1 MVNLAEEKL
10 LLDIP
15 GFHPRYDEKTEYGY
29 KNKPGKNLDSV
40 LRKASN
46 NHCMYCYALLKSD
59 RIKTGNL
66 EHSIEKDLDKEH
78 LTECVPNIS
87 IACSNCNQSL
97 KRQGE
102 KKRLKALEDA
112 KNEFT
117 LKVNCIDKR
126 CRIGCEAYS
135 ELKKEYC
142 KKSQIILQPTGV
154 TGKDSEQPY
163 HLQYDIYNAEFIPS
177 QNYQYDEYD
186 KNYIKHHINQFKLN
200 DAGMKTKALA
210 DFVEDV
216 IEADGKYVE
225 KREYSNLIVNLFKET
240 LKDMSQ
246 DEVLKLC
253 EQIYTKYVIT
263 FKV

>member
-1 MVNLAEEKL
+1 MAEERL

-15 GFHPRYDEKTEYGY
+15 KFHPKYDEGIEYGY

-46 NHCMYCYALLKSD
+46 NHCMYCYALLKND
-59 RIKTGNL
+59 RVNTGNM

-87 IACSNCNQSL
+87 IACNNCNQSL
-97 KRQGE
+97 KRRGE
-102 KKRLKALEDA
+102 KKRLKELENA
-112 KNEFT
+112 KNNFIS
-117 LKVNCIDKR
+117 KVSCTDKG
-126 CRIGCEAYS
+126 CRRECKAYS
-135 ELKKEYC
+135 DLKKEYC
-142 KKSQIILQPTGV
+142 KRSQIILQPTGV
-154 TGKDSEQPY
+154 KGKDTEQPY
-163 HLQYDIYNAEFIPS
+163 RLQYDVYNAEFIPN

-186 KNYIKHHINQFKLN
+186 KNYIKHHISQFKLN
-200 DAGMKTKALA
+200 DPGMKTRALA
-210 DFVEDV
+210 NFVEDV

-263 FKV
+263 FKI